1 MKRHLLFAVAFCI
14 TTVTSAQ
21 VRIKQASS
29 PGYEKRINEFI
40 ESMPVVDTHEH
51 LLSVEELKR
60 RGALDF
66 MVLLTHYSADDLKSA
81 GMSDKTFKLLIKD
94 SLSVTEKWKILEPYW
109 DASSNTAY
117 NRIALLAANKLYNVP
132 DINGSTVVEL
142 SEKIS
147 KAYQSDWIIKVLD
160 KGKIDYV
167 IKMNPGRTI
176 KDKRFRDVIWFD
188 NFINVNS
195 KASINSISKARKIT
209 ISNLDDY
216 LAALE
221 GTFKAAIEQGVVAVK
236 SALAYNRTLYYENVS
251 REKAIETF
259 NLIMQYEGG
268 KPLSF
273 DEVKPLQDYIMH
285 RVLDL
290 ARSNKVPFIFHT
302 GLQSGNGNQIEN
314 SNPTHLVNLF
324 REYPDVDFI
333 LLHGSYPYGGELAAT
348 VKYFRNVYMD
358 IAWLYAISPSF
369 SERYLHEWI
378 ETVPASKIMGFGGDY
393 FTVENLYAHLLFA
406 RQIVANVLIA
416 KVKDGYFSEEEAIN
430 IAKKILHDNAIRI
443 YKINP

>member
-1 MKRHLLFAVAFCI
+1 MKRLPIYAAMVLI
-14 TTVTSAQ
+14 TTAGSAQ
-21 VRIKQASS
+21 VRIKPAPS
-29 PGYEKRINEFI
+29 PGFEKRINDYI

-51 LLSVEELKR
+51 LLSNEELKR

-94 SLSVTEKWKILEPYW
+94 SISVTEKWKILEPYW
-109 DASSNTAY
+109 DASSNTSY
-117 NRIALLAANKLYNVP
+117 NRIALLAADKLYNIP
-132 DINGSTVVEL
+132 DINGSTVKDL
-142 SEKIS
+142 SERIN
-147 KAYQSDWIIKVLD
+147 KAYQSDWITTVLD

-167 IKMNPGRTI
+167 VQMNPGRSI

-188 NFINVNS
+188 NFISVNS
-195 KASINSISKARKIT
+195 KANINSIAKARNLP
-209 ISNLDDY
+209 ISNLNEY
-216 LAALE
+216 LNALE
-221 GTFKAAIEQGVVAVK
+221 VTFKAAREQGVIAIK

-251 REKAIETF
+251 REKATEVF
-259 NLIMQYEGG
+259 NLIINTEGE

-273 DEVKPLQDYIMH
+273 DVVKPLQDYIMH

-290 ARSNKVPFIFHT
+290 AGLNKVPFIFHT

-406 RQIVANVLIA
+406 KQIVANVLIA
-416 KVKDGYFSEEEAIN
+416 KVKDGYFSEQEAIN